1 MPDSS
6 QNFYN
11 KILGSAGEK
20 RAADYLKKRG
30 YKIISRNYRT
40 PFGEADIVAEEK
52 KSGDTVFVEV
62 KTRTNDGFSTPAAA
76 VTKEKQKRYRQI
88 AKYYMANV
96 GEEIAVRFDVVEVL
110 GEEINHIIG
119 AFY

>member
-1 MPDSS
+1 MPDSP
-6 QNFYN
+6 QDVH
-11 KILGSAGEK
+11 KKVLGKKGEK
-20 RAADYLKKRG
+20 LVEAYLKKQG
-30 YKIISRNYRT
+30 CKILKRNFRS
-40 PFGEADIVAEEK
+40 PFGEADLVVADGEEIA
-52 KSGDTVFVEV
+52 FVEV